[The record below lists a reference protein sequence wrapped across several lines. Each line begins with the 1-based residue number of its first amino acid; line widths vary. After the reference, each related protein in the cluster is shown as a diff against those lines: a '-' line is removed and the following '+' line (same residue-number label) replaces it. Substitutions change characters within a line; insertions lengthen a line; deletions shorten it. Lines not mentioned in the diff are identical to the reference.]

1 MYEAIV
7 LERRRYLT
15 YWYMNRSP
23 NDVEEMVKAL
33 FSQFEMI
40 RKTCF
45 SNMARENYVGGGSF
59 DLINESNKELRKLD
73 KELRQ
78 FNIPKDDLRF
88 SLYSMIMLML
98 KDNID
103 MRMWINE
110 LMKNQIDESLKEIDI
125 HARENIAQQNSKQ

>member
-103 MRMWINE
+103 MRLWINE
-110 LMKNQIDESLKEIDI
+110 LMKNQIDESLREIDI
-125 HARENIAQQNSKQ
+125 HARENIAQQN

>member
-45 SNMARENYVGGGSF
+45 
-59 DLINESNKELRKLD
+59 
-73 KELRQ
+73 
-78 FNIPKDDLRF
+78 
-88 SLYSMIMLML
+88 
-98 KDNID
+98 
-103 MRMWINE
+103 
-110 LMKNQIDESLKEIDI
+110 
-125 HARENIAQQNSKQ
+125 

>member
-1 MYEAIV
+1 
-7 LERRRYLT
+7 
-15 YWYMNRSP
+15 
-23 NDVEEMVKAL
+23 
-33 FSQFEMI
+33 
-40 RKTCF
+40 
-45 SNMARENYVGGGSF
+45 MARENYVGGGSF

-103 MRMWINE
+103 MRLWINE
-110 LMKNQIDESLKEIDI
+110 LMKNQIDESLREIDI
-125 HARENIAQQNSKQ
+125 HARENIAQQN